1 MTTTSAT
8 DISAFRTFLEQ
19 HRGAL
24 NDQLACELRSQ
35 RPELSALPEQVTL
48 ALAESHVDA
57 YLANLEHPDIPSAA
71 LVEQLGPMIRQQ
83 GEITSL
89 LRLIIAYHRYFVD
102 YALEALALDIPGA
115 AAGMK
120 ALTRQ
125 SDAAILWITDFY
137 HSHLREGMQR
147 QSNELRTTR
156 DRLDQSFLNTP
167 LATIEW
173 DASGTISFWNPSAER
188 IFGWTAAEALG
199 QNIIALLVPDI
210 ALAQVQMIVD
220 TLLEGTN
227 PNSRNLNRTK
237 AGQLI
242 SCQWYNALLRDEAG
256 NVIGALSQTED
267 ISDQVRNQE
276 ERGELQQQVIEA
288 QAAALRELST
298 PLIPL
303 ANGVVAMP
311 LIGSIDTA
319 RAQQVLEDLLT
330 GVAEQHARV
339 AILDITGVPIVD
351 TQVANVLLQA
361 AQAVRLLGAQVI
373 LTGIRP
379 EVAQTLVGLGVD
391 LRGIVTLSTLQ
402 SGITYAFN
410 HNPARV

>member
-1 MTTTSAT
+1 MTPTSAT
-8 DISAFRTFLEQ
+8 DIAAFRTFLEQ

-35 RPELSALPEQVTL
+35 RPELSTLPEQVTL
-48 ALAESHVDA
+48 ALAESYVDA
-57 YLANLEHPDIPSAA
+57 YLANLEHPDRLSAA
-71 LVEQLGPMIRQQ
+71 LVEQIGPMIRQQ

-125 SDAAILWITDFY
+125 SDAATLWITDFY
-137 HSHLREGMQR
+137 HNLLREGMQR
-147 QSNELRTTR
+147 QSKELRTTR

-210 ALAQVQMIVD
+210 TLAQVQMIVD
-220 TLLEGTN
+220 TLLEGTT

-256 NVIGALSQTED
+256 NVIGALSQAED

-276 ERGELQQQVIEA
+276 ERGELQQVIEA

-319 RAQQVLEDLLT
+319 RAQQVLEGLLT

-410 HNPARV
+410 HTGSRK